1 MPSSDRMQTRP
12 RLQGS
17 IVFLTGFMAS
27 GKTHFGR
34 RLAEVLS
41 VPFRDLDEVLEHEQ
55 GKSISSIF
63 RDDGEEFFRILEREA
78 LERLVA
84 SIRASGSGT
93 GAVVATG
100 GGAACHDDNMA
111 WMNGQGVTVWLNPP
125 FAVLLARLS
134 SETVK
139 RPLVSGLTGDVL
151 EAAVRQRLDT
161 REPYYRMAQIHIPE
175 ADPDPAHWLT

>member
-1 MPSSDRMQTRP
+1 MQTRP

-27 GKTHFGR
+27 GKTRFGCI
-34 RLAEVLS
+34 LADALG
-41 VPFRDLDEVLEHEQ
+41 VPFHDLDEVVEREQ

-63 RDDGEEFFRILEREA
+63 RDDGEERFRMLEREA

-84 SIRASGSGT
+84 SIRATGSDT

-100 GGAACHDDNMA
+100 GGAACHADNMA

-125 FAVLLARLS
+125 LPVLLARLAA
-134 SETVK
+134 ETGK
-139 RPLVSGLTGDVL
+139 RPLVSGLTGDALESAVRLRL
-151 EAAVRQRLDT
+151 EA
-161 REPYYRMAQIHIPE
+161 REPFYRMARIQIPE
-175 ADPDPAHWLT
+175 ADPDPVHWLTQS